1 MHSGKQLGD
10 VKMQAANAVIQ
21 SLGRHSNSIEMQ
33 KAWCWEMEGT
43 TDEISLARRR
53 SQVQESASN
62 LAFTIASIREFI
74 IFIMSVDTE

>member
-1 MHSGKQLGD
+1 
-10 VKMQAANAVIQ
+10 
-21 SLGRHSNSIEMQ
+21 MQ